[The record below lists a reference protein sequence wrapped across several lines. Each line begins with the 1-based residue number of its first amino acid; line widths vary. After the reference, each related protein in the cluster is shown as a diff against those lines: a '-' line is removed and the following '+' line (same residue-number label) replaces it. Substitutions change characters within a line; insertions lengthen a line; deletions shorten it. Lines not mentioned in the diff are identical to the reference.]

1 MSRGDLNLALWF
13 YITDPKS
20 VYEVWFEEYGREG
33 PIAERRDR
41 MVESFVVMLAGLQKM
56 LDETFHLETF
66 KAELRSPEDLNQ
78 RVPKWQKLFGA
89 ESALVAAQILYAY
102 HREKRPIKRSD
113 VIDFIHAMYL
123 PHSDLWRG
131 DRASGDLLIKHRV
144 NFSDRIVPRLAD
156 LPTRVE
162 SELSKR

>member
-1 MSRGDLNLALWF
+1 
-13 YITDPKS
+13 
-20 VYEVWFEEYGREG
+20 
-33 PIAERRDR
+33 
-41 MVESFVVMLAGLQKM
+41 M
-56 LDETFHLETF
+56 LDETFHLEGEIKSAFAKTGNIALTLEDRAVLTKLSSDIKTF

-131 DRASGDLLIKHRV
+131 DRAFGDLLIKHRV
-144 NFSDRIVPRLAD
+144 NFSDR
-156 LPTRVE
+156 
-162 SELSKR
+162 